1 MSEPVW
7 MLEDLDD
14 EVYEGERPNDVSQN
28 DAEDHLEHIRKI
40 RWELERELEHAARQR
55 EKVDR
60 FVELRKESA
69 QKKINYHEACLM
81 RYLESHGETSMNM
94 INGRL
99 RTYKGRMGVD
109 ILDEKLVSEEFHK
122 AGKPKIS
129 KTLIA
134 DHIKTTGEIPDGVD
148 WVRGDD
154 SFKVTLID
162 APELTESQKAEV
174 RKNDIDF

>member
-1 MSEPVW
+1 
-7 MLEDLDD
+7 
-14 EVYEGERPNDVSQN
+14 
-28 DAEDHLEHIRKI
+28 
-40 RWELERELEHAARQR
+40 
-55 EKVDR
+55 
-60 FVELRKESA
+60 
-69 QKKINYHEACLM
+69 
-81 RYLESHGETSMNM
+81 
-94 INGRL
+94 
-99 RTYKGRMGVD
+99 MGVD
-109 ILDEKLVSEEFHK
+109 ILDEKLVSEEFYK